1 MLIWKNHLSLIWL
14 WLWIEWMDDLYFRE
28 LLKVFNMR
36 CCKEHL
42 SNTVT
47 ETYIRYRLYLCFTEA
62 TAVMIHLGYRIKS
75 LQLSFKEECFICV
88 CMKVDFLPVFIF
100 FVFIFFCLFCF
111 FVFVFILINCNMTFQ
126 YECIDTV
133 LFLLIQY
140 CILWLKTMKDFCIC
154 FSCVFLCCETF
165 ICFLEVMI
173 ALHQLLIFTHF
184 CV

>member
-1 MLIWKNHLSLIWL
+1 MCQKESWMLIWKNHLSLIWL
-14 WLWIEWMDDLYFRE
+14 WLWIEWMDGLYFRE

-88 CMKVDFLPVFIF
+88 CMKVDFLPVWRDKNFYIL
-100 FVFIFFCLFCF
+100 VLNIYSYNITSLWYV
-111 FVFVFILINCNMTFQ
+111 VFVGDDKPS
-126 YECIDTV
+126 YS
-133 LFLLIQY
+133 
-140 CILWLKTMKDFCIC
+140 K
-154 FSCVFLCCETF
+154 
-165 ICFLEVMI
+165 
-173 ALHQLLIFTHF
+173 
-184 CV
+184 

>member
-1 MLIWKNHLSLIWL
+1 MCQKESWMLIWKNHLSWIWL
-14 WLWIEWMDDLYFRE
+14 WLWIEWMDGLYFRE

-88 CMKVDFLPVFIF
+88 CMKVDFLPVWRDKNFYIL
-100 FVFIFFCLFCF
+100 VLNIYSYNITSSWYV
-111 FVFVFILINCNMTFQ
+111 VFVGDDKPS
-126 YECIDTV
+126 YS
-133 LFLLIQY
+133 
-140 CILWLKTMKDFCIC
+140 K
-154 FSCVFLCCETF
+154 
-165 ICFLEVMI
+165 
-173 ALHQLLIFTHF
+173 
-184 CV
+184 

>member
-1 MLIWKNHLSLIWL
+1 MLSLKHIW
-14 WLWIEWMDDLYFRE
+14 Y
-28 LLKVFNMR
+28 
-36 CCKEHL
+36 C
-42 SNTVT
+42 
-47 ETYIRYRLYLCFTEA
+47 LYLCFTEA

-88 CMKVDFLPVFIF
+88 CMKVDFLPVWRDKNFYILVLNIYSYNITSLWYVVFVGDDKPSYSKLINTICVYF
-100 FVFIFFCLFCF
+100 FLFVLLFCF
-111 FVFVFILINCNMTFQ
+111 CLYLGAIVLINCNMTFQ
-126 YECIDTV
+126 YECIDIV

-140 CILWLKTMKDFCIC
+140 CMLWLKNMKDFCIC

-165 ICFLEVMI
+165 IYFLEVMI